1 MLFGN
6 AGNDRLVGASGN
18 DILAGGSGND
28 SMHGGGGNDIFCFCS
43 NWGSDTVEQL
53 DSGSVTLWFETGSES
68 NWDAESLTYSDGT
81 NTVTVS
87 GSVNVTLRFGA
98 GADLPAGSFEE
109 ETTRKV
115 FEDKGML
122 A

>member
-1 MLFGN
+1 
-6 AGNDRLVGASGN
+6 
-18 DILAGGSGND
+18 
-28 SMHGGGGNDIFCFCS
+28 MHGGGGNDIFTFGGAFG
-43 NWGSDTVEQL
+43 NDTVEQL
-53 DSGSVTLWFETGSES
+53 ADGSVTLWFETGPEA
-68 NWDAESLTYSDGT
+68 NWNAGTGVYSDGI

-98 GADLPAGSFEE
+98 DASLPAGSFEE
-109 ETTRKV
+109 ETSRKV

>member
-1 MLFGN
+1 MI
-6 AGNDRLVGASGN
+6 V
-18 DILAGGSGND
+18 GGSGND
-28 SMHGGGGNDIFCFCS
+28 SMHGGGGDDIFTFGGA
-43 NWGSDTVEQL
+43 WGCDTVEQL
-53 DSGSVTLWFETGSES
+53 ANGSVTLWFETGSES

-98 GADLPAGSFEE
+98 EASLPAGCFET
-109 ETTRKV
+109 ETSKKI
-115 FEDKGML
+115 FEDKGIL